1 MNWLDKYKPKIPE
14 DLLIS
19 KINYDQ
25 IFEWLNN
32 FKNNKSGHNCLYL
45 YGPLGCGKTII
56 AHTFLNYFKYEIKE
70 KNLSNLTK
78 KKDFNQDIND
88 ILHKKNILNM
98 FNKNTKEISIIL
110 DEIEGLTNKEV
121 YMFNDLLSIIFSKK
135 KYRYLKYNPF
145 IIISDSL
152 NKKMK
157 PYKSK
162 CLFIEIK
169 MPDFESI
176 ENYCKKILENEN
188 IVFDKKLVQNIIEKS
203 KFDIRQVIINLE
215 QSFTELNGNNKM
227 ITSYKNVE
235 LNDYKYIENHFK
247 KYSGYENYSCN
258 INKNFAYMLFY
269 ENFIEYILKNK
280 ISNKLETIISIYKNF
295 SDSDNLDYLL
305 YKYMKWELIDY
316 NNTYKIS
323 RNSYLIN
330 NNKQTD
336 TNKNIDLKYS
346 LLLNKNSL
354 EFINLKTINLYLPKI
369 FKNSMSINI
378 YNLGYYLKLLEE
390 LKLNNKGIE
399 SIETNIFYKII
410 KFIN

>member
-1 MNWLDKYKPKIPE
+1 
-14 DLLIS
+14 
-19 KINYDQ
+19 
-25 IFEWLNN
+25 
-32 FKNNKSGHNCLYL
+32 
-45 YGPLGCGKTII
+45 
-56 AHTFLNYFKYEIKE
+56 
-70 KNLSNLTK
+70 
-78 KKDFNQDIND
+78 
-88 ILHKKNILNM
+88 
-98 FNKNTKEISIIL
+98 
-110 DEIEGLTNKEV
+110 
-121 YMFNDLLSIIFSKK
+121 
-135 KYRYLKYNPF
+135 
-145 IIISDSL
+145 
-152 NKKMK
+152 
-157 PYKSK
+157 
-162 CLFIEIK
+162 
-169 MPDFESI
+169 
-176 ENYCKKILENEN
+176 
-188 IVFDKKLVQNIIEKS
+188 
-203 KFDIRQVIINLE
+203 
-215 QSFTELNGNNKM
+215 
-227 ITSYKNVE
+227 
-235 LNDYKYIENHFK
+235 
-247 KYSGYENYSCN
+247 
-258 INKNFAYMLFY
+258 MLFY

-410 KFIN
+410 KFFN

>member
-1 MNWLDKYKPKIPE
+1 MTWLDKYKPKIPD

-19 KINYDQ
+19 KLNYDK

-32 FKNNKSGHNCLYL
+32 FKHNKSGPNCLYL

-135 KYRYLKYNPF
+135 QFRYLKYNPF

-157 PYKSK
+157 PYKAK
-162 CLFIEIK
+162 CLFIELK
-169 MPDFESI
+169 LPDFESI
-176 ENYCKKILENEN
+176 ENYCKKILKNEN
-188 IVFDKKLVQNIIEKS
+188 IVFEKKLVQNIIEKS
-203 KFDIRQVIINLE
+203 RYDVRQVIINLE
-215 QSFTELNGNNKM
+215 QTFTKKNTNHKI

-235 LNDYKYIENHFK
+235 LDDYKYIENHFEN
-247 KYSGYENYSCN
+247 YNGYENNNCN

-280 ISNKLETIISIYKNF
+280 ISNKLENIINIYKNF

-323 RNSYLIN
+323 MNSYLIN
-330 NNKQTD
+330 SNRQKDINRK
-336 TNKNIDLKYS
+336 IDLKYS

-354 EFINLKTINLYLPKI
+354 EFINLKTINLYLPQI

-399 SIETNIFYKII
+399 TIEPNIFYKII

>member
-1 MNWLDKYKPKIPE
+1 
-14 DLLIS
+14 
-19 KINYDQ
+19 
-25 IFEWLNN
+25 
-32 FKNNKSGHNCLYL
+32 
-45 YGPLGCGKTII
+45 
-56 AHTFLNYFKYEIKE
+56 
-70 KNLSNLTK
+70 
-78 KKDFNQDIND
+78 
-88 ILHKKNILNM
+88 
-98 FNKNTKEISIIL
+98 
-110 DEIEGLTNKEV
+110 
-121 YMFNDLLSIIFSKK
+121 
-135 KYRYLKYNPF
+135 
-145 IIISDSL
+145 
-152 NKKMK
+152 
-157 PYKSK
+157 
-162 CLFIEIK
+162 
-169 MPDFESI
+169 
-176 ENYCKKILENEN
+176 
-188 IVFDKKLVQNIIEKS
+188 
-203 KFDIRQVIINLE
+203 
-215 QSFTELNGNNKM
+215 
-227 ITSYKNVE
+227 
-235 LNDYKYIENHFK
+235 
-247 KYSGYENYSCN
+247 
-258 INKNFAYMLFY
+258 MLFY

>member
-1 MNWLDKYKPKIPE
+1 
-14 DLLIS
+14 
-19 KINYDQ
+19 
-25 IFEWLNN
+25 
-32 FKNNKSGHNCLYL
+32 
-45 YGPLGCGKTII
+45 
-56 AHTFLNYFKYEIKE
+56 
-70 KNLSNLTK
+70 
-78 KKDFNQDIND
+78 
-88 ILHKKNILNM
+88 M
-98 FNKNTKEISIIL
+98 FNKNSKEISIIL

-269 ENFIEYILKNK
+269 ENFIEYILQNK